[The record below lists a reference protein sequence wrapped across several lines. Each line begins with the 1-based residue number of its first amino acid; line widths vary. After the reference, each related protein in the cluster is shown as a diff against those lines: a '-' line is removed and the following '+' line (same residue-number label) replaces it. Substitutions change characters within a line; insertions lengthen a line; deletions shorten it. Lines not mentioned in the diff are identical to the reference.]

1 MVIVL
6 IIVIII
12 IIIII
17 IIIVIIIIINALA
30 RGIVELISCL
40 SYTTM
45 STV

>member
-6 IIVIII
+6 IIVII